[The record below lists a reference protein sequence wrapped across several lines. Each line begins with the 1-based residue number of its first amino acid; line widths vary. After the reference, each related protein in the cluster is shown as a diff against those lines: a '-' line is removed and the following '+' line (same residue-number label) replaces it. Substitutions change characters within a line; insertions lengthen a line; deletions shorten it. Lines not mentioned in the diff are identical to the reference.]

1 MKRLLPIALFLLF
14 SLVCAQAQTSD
25 DVFNQAQQA
34 YLNQDYE
41 KAFKLYKQSAD
52 AGNPEA
58 MHNVAVMLIQP
69 VGCVQNVKR
78 AIDYYV
84 KASQAGYNP
93 LNLQSR
99 AHELHGQPQRKGKQT
114 RGSQVLSDGGR
125 QRAPRV
131 GTLSGVDV

>member
-25 DVFNQAQQA
+25 EVFNQAQQA

-69 VGCVQNVKR
+69 VGCVQNVKM

-93 LNLQSR
+93 STYNLGHMNYMGNLN
-99 AHELHGQPQRKGKQT
+99 
-114 RGSQVLSDGGR
+114 
-125 QRAPRV
+125 
-131 GTLSGVDV
+131 

>member
-1 MKRLLPIALFLLF
+1 MQIAIAENSRVALDQDEYEKRYAELTAR
-14 SLVCAQAQTSD
+14 
-25 DVFNQAQQA
+25 
-34 YLNQDYE
+34 YE

-69 VGCVQNVKR
+69 VGCVQNVKM

-93 LNLQSR
+93 STYNLGHSCHNQDSQELKSR
-99 AHELHGQPQRKGKQT
+99 C
-114 RGSQVLSDGGR
+114 GSAYQLM
-125 QRAPRV
+125 P
-131 GTLSGVDV
+131 